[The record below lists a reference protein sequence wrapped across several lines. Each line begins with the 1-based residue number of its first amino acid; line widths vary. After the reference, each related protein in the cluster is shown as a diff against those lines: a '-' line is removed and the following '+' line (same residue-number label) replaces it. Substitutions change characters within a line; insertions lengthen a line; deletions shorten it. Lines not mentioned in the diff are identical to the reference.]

1 VSFAGARVLALES
14 RRAAEMAELIRRQGG
29 EPFVAP
35 SMREAPLED
44 NAEALA
50 AAERLL
56 AGDFDMMI
64 FLTGVGVRA
73 LSRLLADRYGP
84 ERFPAAL
91 RRLTVVAR
99 GPKPVAA
106 LRELGVPVAVKVP
119 EPNTW
124 REIVEAVRHRPERRI
139 AVQEYG
145 RPNPEL
151 IRALEQMGAA
161 VTAFRVYQWRLPEDT
176 GPIREGVRRLARGEF
191 DFVLLTTP
199 IQLVHLFRMAEE
211 EGLAESVR
219 AALERAVIASI
230 GPATTEMLA
239 SYELAADLE
248 PSHPKMGLL
257 VAETAAR
264 AASLA
269 AAKRSR

>member
-1 VSFAGARVLALES
+1 MSFAGIRVLALES

-44 NAEALA
+44 NAQAFA
-50 AAERLL
+50 AAERLFRSE
-56 AGDFDMMI
+56 FDMVI

-73 LSRLLADRYGP
+73 LHKLLATRYPP

-91 RRLTVVAR
+91 RELIVVAR

-106 LRELGVPVAVKVP
+106 LRELEVEASIKVP

-124 REIVEAVRHRPERRI
+124 REIVQAVRGRPERRI

-145 RPNPEL
+145 RSNPEL
-151 IRALEQMGAA
+151 IQTLERMGAA
-161 VTAFRVYQWRLPEDT
+161 VTTIRVYQWQLPEDT
-176 GPIREGVRRLARGEF
+176 GPLRAAVRDLAASTFGVVMF
-191 DFVLLTTP
+191 TTP
-199 IQLVHLFRMAEE
+199 FQIVHLFRIAGEE
-211 EGLAESVR
+211 RLAEPVR
-219 AALERAVIASI
+219 IALERTVIASI

-239 SYELAADLE
+239 SYDLTPDIE
-248 PSHPKMGLL
+248 PSHPKMGFLVKETGERAESLL
-257 VAETAAR
+257 AG
-264 AASLA
+264 
-269 AAKRSR
+269 KRSR